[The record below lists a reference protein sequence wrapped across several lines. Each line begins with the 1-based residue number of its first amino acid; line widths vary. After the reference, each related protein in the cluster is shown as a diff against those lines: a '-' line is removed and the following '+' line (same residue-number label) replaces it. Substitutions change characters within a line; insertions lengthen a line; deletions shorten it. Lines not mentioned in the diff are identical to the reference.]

1 MQGVVDDC
9 FLNFF
14 VIALRMS
21 CTTACINLT
30 VQYKY
35 VQRLVHAVGFHK
47 LLISASKL
55 GQFTTKDL
63 FVQAWRGDYS
73 SMVTTVENRYRELL
87 ARGSLITVNSA
98 QRNA

>member
-1 MQGVVDDC
+1 
-9 FLNFF
+9 
-14 VIALRMS
+14 MS
-21 CTTACINLT
+21 CTTVYKSDCAVQICAETCI
-30 VQYKY
+30 
-35 VQRLVHAVGFHK
+35 AVGFHK

-73 SMVTTVENRYRELL
+73 SMVTTVDNRYRELL